1 MEAYKAF
8 QHSGIMES
16 SRIEAKKAEEHALQ
30 EMKRRSGRDA
40 FVERAKDSH
49 HLLSTRVQPGV
60 YRTPYQVASN
70 SVPTVDGTAIEEH
83 LRTLPSV
90 QVRFK
95 LICATHSSIG
105 ATAFVLQSVYR
116 RYLTFALL
124 LNSFTHR
131 EPHSYDPCR
140 LTAGFL
146 PLLPVSH
153 CTHFGLRQFSVTS
166 SSFDHL
172 HERCAFHGN
181 VVPFEWVRMSLAP

>member
-1 MEAYKAF
+1 MPSTLNIHASLYQGEAYTAF

-16 SRIEAKKAEEHALQ
+16 SRVEAQKAEEHALQ
-30 EMKRRSGRDA
+30 EMRRSSGRDA
-40 FVERAKDSH
+40 FVERAKNSH

-105 ATAFVLQSVYR
+105 AAAFVLHFVYR

-124 LNSFTHR
+124 LHSFTHR
-131 EPHSYDPCR
+131 EPHSYDSCR

-146 PLLPVSH
+146 PLLPVSQ
-153 CTHFGLRQFSVTS
+153 CTHFG
-166 SSFDHL
+166 
-172 HERCAFHGN
+172 
-181 VVPFEWVRMSLAP
+181 